1 MYVFELR
8 NKNCGFVGYL
18 LCHLESMCGL
28 QVLEIIVLPAHSG
41 DDKNKSLHNIKRKII
56 IKSKWCDDFFR
67 KGNIINIPAS
77 VKLTNMGFH
86 LSHILQRFHKFKLS
100 IYALHL

>member
-18 LCHLESMCGL
+18 LCPLESMCGL

-56 IKSKWCDDFFR
+56 IKSKWCDDKR
-67 KGNIINIPAS
+67 IKCV
-77 VKLTNMGFH
+77 VKLREHHGC
-86 LSHILQRFHKFKLS
+86 I
-100 IYALHL
+100 